1 MRSVE
6 NVTVANE
13 GAERFLQAAAL
24 LPTTLR
30 RTVER
35 LPVQKQNVAEEFR
48 LRCGR
53 PMTVAYSDREETLL
67 SCEGQVIKAADLN
80 QVLEIAT
87 QASAHT
93 VLDRVRNGFVTV
105 RGGHRIGICGS
116 GVVKDG
122 AVTNLR
128 QISSL
133 SIRIARPATGSAAQV
148 VDELLEGGKLR
159 STLILSP
166 PGWGK
171 TTLLRDI
178 IRSVSDGEGMSPMRV
193 GVADERGELAA
204 MYEGQPQLDIGGHTD
219 VMDGCPKDVGLLMLL
234 RGMNPQ
240 VLAADEITAPA
251 DCAALEM
258 AANCGVILL
267 ATAHGENLSDLTGR
281 PLYRRLLEQN
291 IFSRL
296 LTIERRNGIRRYRV
310 TRLGAGT

>member
-1 MRSVE
+1 MIA
-6 NVTVANE
+6 TMDG
-13 GAERFLQAAAL
+13 GARFLQAAAL
-24 LPTTLR
+24 LPPALR
-30 RTVER
+30 RVAEQ
-35 LPVQKQNVAEEFR
+35 LPPGKQCVAEELR

-53 PMTVAYSDREETLL
+53 PMTIAYRSEEETPPG
-67 SCEGQVIKAADLN
+67 CEDLVVTPADLS

-93 VLDRVRNGFVTV
+93 ALDRVRCGFFTV

-122 AVTNLR
+122 VVTNLR
-128 QISSL
+128 QFSSL
-133 SIRIARPATGSAAQV
+133 SIRIAHPAAGAAGQV
-148 VDELLEGGKLR
+148 LDELTEGGTLR

-171 TTLLRDI
+171 TTLLRDL
-178 IRSVSDGEGMSPMRV
+178 IRVLSDGEGVPPLRV

-204 MYEGQPQLDIGGHTD
+204 MYEGLPQFDVGRRTD

-258 AANCGVILL
+258 AANCGVVIL
-267 ATAHGENLSDLTGR
+267 ATAHGDSLDDLRAR
-281 PLYRRLLEQN
+281 PLYRKLLEQN
-291 IFSRL
+291 IFHRL
-296 LTIERRNGIRRYRV
+296 VTIGWQNGTRRYHV
-310 TRLGAGT
+310 ARLEATACSS